1 MDSKN
6 WKNNIFSDF
15 RHILTLKYQPNC
27 QNILNIYGL
36 HKHTTVM
43 EQTKPNILIIYL
55 KVAALSPIEVYLD
68 ISKTEKATIFE
79 WVKI

>member
-1 MDSKN
+1 
-6 WKNNIFSDF
+6 
-15 RHILTLKYQPNC
+15 
-27 QNILNIYGL
+27 
-36 HKHTTVM
+36 M

-68 ISKTEKATIFE
+68 ISKIEKATIFE